1 MSFRETTAPGLY
13 NNAAFHKVPLCSGT
27 IPLSMAE
34 PGVQVHICSIKG
46 RDDTKRFL
54 NSLGFVEDAPVT
66 VVSELAGN
74 VIVNI
79 KNTRVA
85 ISKAMAARIL
95 TD

>member
-1 MSFRETTAPGLY
+1 MSFRETAVPGLY
-13 NNAAFHKVPLCSGT
+13 NNPASHKVPLCSGT
-27 IPLSMAE
+27 IPLSMVD